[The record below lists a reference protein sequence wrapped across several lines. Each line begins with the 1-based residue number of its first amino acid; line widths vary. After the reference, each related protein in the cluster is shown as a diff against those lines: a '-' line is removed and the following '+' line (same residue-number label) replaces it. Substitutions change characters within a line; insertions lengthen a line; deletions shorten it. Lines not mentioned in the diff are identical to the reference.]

1 MRGTTIK
8 LAVFTVF
15 TIIITFWLASIIGKL
30 SPFKDTYEL
39 SAVFTDATGILNGD
53 PVKIAGVPVG
63 KVTAFQVEEGRAIVD
78 MEINGD
84 VEIPTNSFFDIKF
97 LNLLGQRVVDIR
109 PADVPSSEMFAEG
122 ATVPETQT
130 SPALD
135 LSVVF
140 NNLRPLIQSTNPED
154 INTVA
159 RTVLA
164 VFKGREDDL
173 AAILGNLGNLS
184 ETLSARDQR
193 LARLVTD
200 LDELTIILN
209 RRSGNIRTGL
219 KNFTEFMEALADVTP
234 RIERVVDQLNTAS
247 EKFGGVVNRN
257 RSNLDQELADL
268 KTLLDIVND
277 ELGPLDRVAKN
288 LKEVLLATA
297 RSQGYGKWWNLYVV
311 NLCPEA
317 GAFAGQPIPN
327 NVECRR

>member
-1 MRGTTIK
+1 MRGTSIK
-8 LAVFTVF
+8 LTIFTVF

-30 SPFKDTYEL
+30 SPFKDVYEL
-39 SAVFTDATGILNGD
+39 KAEFTDATGILNGD

-63 KVTAFQVEEGRAIVD
+63 KVTSFEVTEGRALVS
-78 MEINGD
+78 MEIEGD
-84 VEIPTNSFFDIKF
+84 VDIPTNSLFDIKF

-109 PADVPSSEMFAEG
+109 PADVPSSEVFAEG
-122 ATVPETQT
+122 DIVPETQT
-130 SPALD
+130 TPALD

-159 RTVLA
+159 RTVLK

-173 AAILGNLGNLS
+173 AGILGNLGNLT
-184 ETLSARDQR
+184 ETLSGRDQR

-200 LDELTIILN
+200 LDQLTKILN
-209 RRSGNIRTGL
+209 RRSVNIRTGL
-219 KNFTEFMEALADVTP
+219 NNFTQFMESLADVTP
-234 RIERVVDQLNTAS
+234 RIERVVDQLNDTS
-247 EKFGGVVNRN
+247 VKFGGVVARN
-257 RSNLDQELADL
+257 RANLDQELADL

-277 ELGPLDRVAKN
+277 ELGPLDRIAKN
-288 LKEVLLATA
+288 LKEVMLATA

-317 GAFAGQPIPN
+317 GAFTGQPIPN

>member
-1 MRGTTIK
+1 MRGTSIK
-8 LAVFTVF
+8 LTIFTVF

-30 SPFKDTYEL
+30 SPFKDVYEL
-39 SAVFTDATGILNGD
+39 KAEFTDATGILNGD

-63 KVTAFQVEEGRAIVD
+63 KVTSFEVTEGRALVS
-78 MEINGD
+78 MEIEGD
-84 VEIPTNSFFDIKF
+84 VEIPTNSLFDIKF

-109 PADVPSSEMFAEG
+109 PADDPSSEVFAEG
-122 ATVPETQT
+122 ETVPETQT
-130 SPALD
+130 NPALD

-159 RTVLA
+159 RTVLK

-173 AAILGNLGNLS
+173 AGILGNLGNLT
-184 ETLSARDQR
+184 ETLSGRDQR

-200 LDELTIILN
+200 LDQLTKILN
-209 RRSGNIRTGL
+209 RRSLNIRTGL
-219 KNFTEFMEALADVTP
+219 NNFTQFMESLADVTP
-234 RIERVVDQLNTAS
+234 RIERVVDQLNDTS
-247 EKFGGVVNRN
+247 VKFGGVVARN
-257 RSNLDQELADL
+257 RANLDQELADL

-288 LKEVLLATA
+288 LKEVMLATA
-297 RSQGYGKWWNLYVV
+297 RSQGYGEWWNLYVV

-317 GAFAGQPIPN
+317 GAFTGQPIPN